1 VKKYL
6 LLIFSLVFF
15 ASCGSDPFPGFTGTS
30 DSFFYKL
37 RSFGDKERK
46 VKEGDVIYA
55 DVASFDAE
63 GRLTD
68 TLPGDIGRII
78 FVAKKG
84 FPRTG
89 NVIFELSEG
98 DSATIMS
105 PDGKFGKGVR
115 TEMRILKVQTQD
127 EYDAE
132 QKHIAEVGDIEEH
145 KKLEE
150 YISEN
155 KISVQPIENGLY
167 IIPLQKGKGD
177 TVHGGKTVQ
186 VSYKGYFLDGR
197 QFDGTKPG
205 QPLEFVYGT
214 DMQVIDGLSKAIGRM
229 QEGDKSKIIIPSHL
243 AFGEKGSSTG
253 VVPPFTTLIY
263 EVEIVK
269 VK

>member
-1 VKKYL
+1 MKKYIL
-6 LLIFSLVFF
+6 FFFAALFF
-15 ASCGSDPFPGFTGTS
+15 ASCGSDPFPGFSDAG
-30 DSFFYKL
+30 DSFYYKL
-37 RSFGDKERK
+37 RGFGDKDRK
-46 VKEGDVIYA
+46 VKEGDVIFA
-55 DVASFDAE
+55 DVASFGAD
-63 GRLTD
+63 GKLID
-68 TLPGDIGRII
+68 TGPGNVGRIV

-98 DSATIMS
+98 DSVTIMS
-105 PDGKFGKGVR
+105 PDGELGKGVR
-115 TEMRILKVQTQD
+115 TEMRIIKVQTQE

-167 IIPLQKGKGD
+167 IIPLVEGKGD

-197 QFDGTKPG
+197 QFDGTKPD

-214 DMQVIDGLSKAIGRM
+214 DMQVIDGLGMAIGRM